1 MSGTSN
7 SDIFDRI
14 ATVEAKFNF
23 EVDRA
28 KPGSIRDTEVVIR
41 RTLDT
46 VTILKRLEEIKD
58 MRLRREALASGRG
71 GGMDDRKMYE
81 K

>member
-1 MSGTSN
+1 MFWCRSFFFQAEDG
-7 SDIFDRI
+7 
-14 ATVEAKFNF
+14 
-23 EVDRA
+23 
-28 KPGSIRDTEVVIR
+28 IRDTEVVIR